1 MWIEKVQ
8 TYLVNAN
15 ILQRADRPR
24 GRNWLFTKIS
34 TYEGETGIGEGSG
47 WPEVVQKGIEELS
60 GALYRED
67 PYHTERVWQKLYRSL
82 HAHGLTGAVR
92 GGVIS
97 ALDIAMWDVKAKNM
111 KVPVY
116 DLLGGPITKKIRI
129 YGHAD
134 TVKEARA
141 LVDKGY
147 TAFKCKADVALLGEL
162 REALG
167 PSIDIGVHCH
177 GEYTPAEA
185 LTLSEDIRP
194 FKPVFLEEP
203 TNPDDLQAIK
213 WLGERTRVPLAAG
226 ERLFSKWGFRELLE
240 TRAIA
245 IAQPEI
251 TRIGGITEAKKV
263 ATLCEAFGVMLAP
276 HDGSTGPIAE
286 MANLHVLATTPSCLF
301 LEHRA
306 RDVFW
311 RREVVTGVLFDKDGY
326 ITLTDKPG
334 LGIELDEEAIKKYP
348 VKDYGDFN
356 YEYEDE
362 IAINRRRKG
371 TD

>member
-1 MWIEKVQ
+1 MWMDKVE

-24 GRNWLFTKIS
+24 GRNWLFTKIT
-34 TYEGETGIGEGSG
+34 TYEGVDGIGEGSG
-47 WPEVVQKGIEELS
+47 WPEVVQKGIQEIA
-60 GALYRED
+60 GALYREE
-67 PYHTERVWQKLYRSL
+67 PFHTERMWQKLYRAL
-82 HAHGLTGAVR
+82 NAHGLTGAVR

-97 ALDIAMWDVKAKNM
+97 ALDIAMWDLKGK
-111 KVPVY
+111 KLGVPIY

-147 TAFKCKADVALLGEL
+147 TAFKCKPDVALLAEL

-177 GEYTPAEA
+177 GEFTPAQA
-185 LTLSEDIRP
+185 LTLADDIHP
-194 FKPVFLEEP
+194 YKPAFLEEP
-203 TNPDDLQAIK
+203 TNPDDIEALK
-213 WLGERTRVPLAAG
+213 WLGQRARVPLAAG

-263 ATLCEAFGVMLAP
+263 AALCEAFDVMLAP

-286 MANLHVLATTPSCLF
+286 MANLHVLATTPSCLY

-311 RREVVTGVLFDKDGY
+311 RRDVVKGVLLDQGGY
-326 ITLTDKPG
+326 ITLSDKPG
-334 LGIELDEEAIKKYP
+334 LGLELAEEELKKYP
-348 VKDYGDFN
+348 AKEYGDFN

-371 TD
+371 SD

>member
-1 MWIEKVQ
+1 
-8 TYLVNAN
+8 
-15 ILQRADRPR
+15 
-24 GRNWLFTKIS
+24 
-34 TYEGETGIGEGSG
+34 
-47 WPEVVQKGIEELS
+47 
-60 GALYRED
+60 
-67 PYHTERVWQKLYRSL
+67 
-82 HAHGLTGAVR
+82 
-92 GGVIS
+92 
-97 ALDIAMWDVKAKNM
+97 MWDLKGK
-111 KVPVY
+111 KLGVPIY

-147 TAFKCKADVALLGEL
+147 TAFKCKPDVALLAEL

-177 GEYTPAEA
+177 GEFTPAQA
-185 LTLSEDIRP
+185 LTLADDIHP
-194 FKPVFLEEP
+194 YKPAFLEEP
-203 TNPDDLQAIK
+203 TNPDDIEAIK
-213 WLGERTRVPLAAG
+213 WLGQRARVPLAAG

-263 ATLCEAFGVMLAP
+263 AALCEAFGVMLAP

-286 MANLHVLATTPSCLF
+286 MANLHVLATTPSCLY

-311 RREVVTGVLFDKDGY
+311 RRDVVKGVLADQDGY
-326 ITLTDKPG
+326 ITLSDKPG
-334 LGIELDEEAIKKYP
+334 LGLELVEDEIKKYP
-348 VKDYGDFN
+348 AKEYDAFN

-371 TD
+371 SD

>member
-1 MWIEKVQ
+1 MWIDQVQ
-8 TYLVNAN
+8 TFLVNAN

-24 GRNWLFTKIS
+24 GRNWLFTRVT
-34 TYEGETGIGEGSG
+34 TYEDIDGIGEGSG
-47 WPEVVQKGIEELS
+47 WPEVVQKGIEEIA
-60 GALYRED
+60 GALYREE
-67 PYHTERVWQKLYRSL
+67 PFHTERLWAKMYRLL
-82 HAHGLTGAVR
+82 HAHGATGTVR

-97 ALDIAMWDVKAKNM
+97 AIDIALWDIKGK
-111 KVPVY
+111 KLGVPVY

-147 TAFKCKADVALLGEL
+147 TAFKCKPDAALLKEL
-162 REALG
+162 RDEIG
-167 PSIDIGVHCH
+167 PAIDIGVHCH
-177 GEYTPAEA
+177 GEFTPAEA
-185 LTLSEDIRP
+185 LTLSDDLRP
-194 FKPVFLEEP
+194 YKPAFLEEP
-203 TNPDDLQAIK
+203 TNPDDLAALK

-226 ERLFSKWGFRELLE
+226 ERLFSRWGLRELLE

-251 TRIGGITEAKKV
+251 TRIGGITEMKKV

-286 MANLHVLATTPSCLF
+286 MANLHVLATTPNLLY

-311 RREVVTGVLFDKDGY
+311 RREVVQGVLLDQAGY
-326 ITLTDKPG
+326 ITLGDKPG
-334 LGIELDEEAIKKYP
+334 LGLVLDQEAIKKYP
-348 VKDYGDFN
+348 VKEYGDFN